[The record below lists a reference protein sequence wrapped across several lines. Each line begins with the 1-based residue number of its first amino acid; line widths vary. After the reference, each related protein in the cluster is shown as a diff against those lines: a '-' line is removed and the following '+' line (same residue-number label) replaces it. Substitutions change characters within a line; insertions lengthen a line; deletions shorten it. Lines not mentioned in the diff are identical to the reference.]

1 MPVFINQFYQKLNV
15 ALKNYNLFPSIPPT
29 IDEYQLQ
36 NQRISTRLFIVLLA
50 SSLLILV
57 LYTSLINIT
66 QTVTINQPTLT
77 KYVELSS
84 LHSQTLTCDCQQISI
99 NYQTF
104 LQIKY
109 TFHQICNSIFITQNW
124 FDFLS
129 GGHPNE
135 TLNSRDFRKGG
146 TSMFQSLSA
155 FCNLVQQTIN
165 NRLIQFY
172 STQYVSSSVVPS
184 ETFSLQVDSFISQF
198 ISSMTNDFLLSLS
211 SIRQMI
217 QSNALLSGLLTNYN
231 LYEYS
236 SILFVYSSA
245 RWFGNCSCATSAK
258 CVYQA
263 AFYNSIGSFLL
274 NVPGMYSGCYIVE
287 SLLQSDLRCLYNQ
300 SCLSKIQSYFYGS
313 TLMNITALNESL
325 LMEFHVDSTIE
336 VILNK
341 LMVEKWDWLIIY
353 ENYYNECA
361 TSRCSYTYET
371 KNRPI
376 YIVTTI
382 IGLVGG
388 LITVLRLFVPRVVN
402 IIRRKKQMTRAEIEE
417 QQRRGFAEKLKEYL
431 STYNIFPSIPPTNDQ
446 HQLKIER
453 ISTRLFIVLLA
464 SSLLILVLYTSLIN
478 ITQTV
483 TINQPTLTK
492 YVE

>member
-1 MPVFINQFYQKLNV
+1 MLVFINQLYQKLKV
-15 ALKNYNLFPSIPPT
+15 PLKNYNLFSSIPPT
-29 IDEYQLQ
+29 TDEYQLQ
-36 NQRISTRLFIVLLA
+36 NQRISTRVFIVILV

-57 LYTSLINIT
+57 LYTSLIDIT

-77 KYVELSS
+77 KYLELSS

-129 GGHPNE
+129 GGRPNE
-135 TLNSRDFRKGG
+135 IVLVEDFRR
-146 TSMFQSLSA
+146 TSTFIFQSLNTL
-155 FCNLVQQTIN
+155 CNLVKQTIN

-217 QSNALLSGLLTNYN
+217 QSNALLSALLTNYN

-258 CVYQA
+258 CIYQA
-263 AFYNSIGSFLL
+263 AIYNSTGSLL
-274 NVPGMYSGCYIVE
+274 FIVPGMYSGCYIVE
-287 SLLQSDLRCLYNQ
+287 SLLQSDLRCFYNQ
-300 SCLSKIQSYFYGS
+300 SCLSQIQSYFYES
-313 TLMNITALNESL
+313 TLMNIRALNESL

-336 VILNK
+336 VILNN
-341 LMVEKWDWLIIY
+341 LMIEKWDWLITY

-361 TSRCSYTYET
+361 ASQCSYTYET

-382 IGLVGG
+382 IGLAGG
-388 LITVLRLFVPRVVN
+388 LITVLRLFVPRLIN
-402 IIRRKKQMTRAEIEE
+402 NIRRKKQMTRDEI
-417 QQRRGFAEKLKEYL
+417 G
-431 STYNIFPSIPPTNDQ
+431 
-446 HQLKIER
+446 KIH
-453 ISTRLFIVLLA
+453 TRF
-464 SSLLILVLYTSLIN
+464 
-478 ITQTV
+478 
-483 TINQPTLTK
+483 
-492 YVE
+492 